1 MQQEADAWRGQ
12 GHGPAVEGSKAQPVR
27 PRGGGDRGRRD
38 GRVQR
43 ETEGHW
49 INGWMAT
56 VLVRVAACRRARRR
70 GCRHVCNH
78 AVRHVCRH
86 AGGHMCRHVCR
97 RVCRHVCVWTCVW
110 THVCR
115 HVGRHLCLPDDVH
128 IGMNK
133 DTCNVLWV
141 YVCEHWV
148 RCEVPSHRAARRR
161 AIEDRRSV
169 LRECF

>member
-1 MQQEADAWRGQ
+1 MESRRQARAWLHGHTGQRRPMQQEADAWRGQ

-97 RVCRHVCVWTCVW
+97 RVCRHVCVWTCVCG
-110 THVCR
+110 HMC
-115 HVGRHLCLPDDVH
+115 VG
-128 IGMNK
+128 M
-133 DTCNVLWV
+133 WV
-141 YVCEHWV
+141 GICACPTMYT
-148 RCEVPSHRAARRR
+148 SA
-161 AIEDRRSV
+161 
-169 LRECF
+169 